1 MTKEN
6 KTQRAIRQRDE
17 IIAIIAKKFYLYEVD
32 EDNSW
37 RVRHNLILLEMQLE
51 PLLFNYFLQQEYDLD
66 KAIEDIKSFRK

>member
-51 PLLFNYFLQQEYDLD
+51 PLLFNYF
-66 KAIEDIKSFRK
+66 IKYETNKKGN